1 MDRETGKEFSLMK
14 NQNENTVVRKYNIG
28 GTTYIV
34 KASVK
39 SGSAEDAVKKVRR
52 LIRGEMQK
60 AKQA

>member
-1 MDRETGKEFSLMK
+1 ME
-14 NQNENTVVRKYNIG
+14 NQKANTVVRRYKIG
-28 GTTYIV
+28 DTTYVV

-39 SGSAEDAVKKVRR
+39 SGAAEDAVKKVRR